1 MWIVQ
6 LALRRP
12 YTFIVL
18 AIFILIAGILS
29 ILKTP
34 KDIFPDINIPVCAAI
49 WNFTG
54 MPAQDF
60 ANRITSPFERILTTV
75 VNDIEHIES
84 TTYNGIGVVKIYL
97 QPNASV
103 PVAMAQLTAASQAV
117 LKQLPP
123 GETPPLILSFSA
135 SNVPVLRLGLSG
147 ANFSEQQLNDLSLN
161 FLRVQ
166 LVTVPG
172 AAVPYPYGGKQRVVS
187 IDIDNQ
193 QLQARGISPADVIN
207 AVNAQNVILPSGTAK
222 IGEQEFD
229 IGLNASPKTIKEI
242 ADIPIRT
249 VNGTTVYIRDV
260 ASVRD
265 GSIPQTNIVRFDG
278 RRATMVQVQKSG
290 KASTLDIVQGEKQL
304 VERLRPTLPE
314 GLNIQTL
321 ADQSIFVTAAI
332 EGVVKEAV
340 IAGCL
345 TALMILLFLGSW
357 RSTLIIAVSIPL
369 SILSSLAVLSAL
381 VETINIMTLGGLA
394 LAVGILVD
402 DATVTIENIDRHL
415 EAGKSLH
422 DGILDG
428 AAQIAVPAFVST
440 LCICIVF
447 VPIFFLGGTA
457 KFLFAPLGEAVIFA
471 MLASYILSRTLV
483 PTLSMYWLG
492 GDHAKHNQ
500 DGGKKGLPAKRAN
513 PVFAVF
519 GVFGAI
525 NRGFNRQFDLFREGY
540 RDLLA
545 MCLRNTRI
553 VVILFIGFAALSMLL
568 VPWLGQDFFP
578 AVDAGQF
585 TLHTRVKSGTR
596 IEEVARQIDK
606 IEVAIRQEIP
616 KEQLKGII
624 DNIGLPY
631 SGINLTYSN
640 SGVAS
645 AADADI
651 LVSLNEKHDPT
662 AQFVSKVR
670 KRIHRDF
677 PGVITSF
684 PPADIVAQILNFGLP
699 APIDVQV
706 IGANIAANAGVAY
719 KLVDQISRIPGAVDV
734 RVQQPQDSPRLNA
747 VVDRTLASQL
757 GITES
762 QVANSLLG
770 ALSGSV
776 QTNPNFWVDP
786 KNGVSYSLNTQS
798 PQYSIDSLDALQN
811 LPILGPAGTASTT
824 PASGISAT
832 GAPTQILGNLVQFN
846 RSTEAPIVTHYNI
859 QPVIDI
865 YGATE
870 GKDLG
875 YVASQIQKVMD
886 GAQKDLPR
894 GSRLVL
900 RGQVQTMRE
909 SFTGLIGGLVF
920 AMLLVYLLM
929 VVNFQSWTEP
939 LIIITA
945 LPLALAGIVWML
957 FVTGTTL
964 SVPALMGAIMCMGVG
979 TANSV
984 LVVTFANEVLEES
997 KDSYRAALQAGYV
1010 RLRPVLM
1017 TALAMIIG
1025 MVPMA
1030 LGLGE
1035 GGEQNAPLGR
1045 AVIGGLL
1052 FATIATLFFVP
1063 TVFAVI
1069 RRSKYDPRVPVT
1081 AHSAS

>member
-18 AIFILIAGILS
+18 AIFILIAGVLS
-29 ILKTP
+29 ILRTP

-54 MPAQDF
+54 MPAEEF
-60 ANRITSPFERILTTV
+60 SNRITSVYERILTTV

-84 TTYNGIGVVKIYL
+84 TSYNGIGVVKIYL

-187 IDIDNQ
+187 IDINSQ
-193 QLQARGISPADVIN
+193 ELQARGLAPTDVIN
-207 AVNAQNVILPSGTAK
+207 AVSAQNVILPSGTVK

-229 IGLNASPKTIKEI
+229 IGLNASPKTIKELG
-242 ADIPIRT
+242 DIPVRT
-249 VNGTTVYIRDV
+249 LNGTTTYIRDV

-265 GSIPQTNIVRFDG
+265 GFIPQTNIVRFDG
-278 RRATMVQVQKSG
+278 RRATMLQVQKNG

-304 VERLRPTLPE
+304 VQRLGPSLPE

-321 ADQSIFVTAAI
+321 SDQSVFVTAAI

-345 TALMILLFLGSW
+345 TAMMILLFLGSW

-369 SILSSLAVLSAL
+369 SILTSISVLAAL
-381 VETINIMTLGGLA
+381 GETINIMTLGGLA

-415 EAGKSLH
+415 EEGKSLH

-447 VPIFFLGGTA
+447 VPIFFLSGTA

-483 PTLSMYWLG
+483 PTLAMYWLG
-492 GDHAKHNQ
+492 GDHAKHNE
-500 DGGKKGLPAKRAN
+500 
-513 PVFAVF
+513 AVGHGAAPTRRKNWIF
-519 GVFGAI
+519 GIFGAI
-525 NRGFNRQFDLFREGY
+525 NRGFNARFESFREGY

-545 MCLRNTRI
+545 MCLRNTRT
-553 VVILFIGFAALSMLL
+553 VVILFSGFAVLSMFL

-585 TLHTRVKSGTR
+585 TLHIRAKSGTR
-596 IEEVARQIDK
+596 IEEVARQVDQ
-606 IEVAIRQEIP
+606 IEAAIRQEIP
-616 KEQLKGII
+616 KAQLKGII

-651 LVSLNEKHDPT
+651 LVSLGEKHDPT
-662 AQFVSKVR
+662 AQFVSKIR
-670 KRIHRDF
+670 RRMHRDF
-677 PGVITSF
+677 PGITSSF

-699 APIDVQV
+699 APFDLQIVGPNT
-706 IGANIAANAGVAY
+706 GANSQLANR
-719 KLVDQISRIPGAVDV
+719 LVDQISRIPGAVDI
-734 RVQQPQDSPRLNA
+734 RVQQPFDSPRLNL
-747 VVDRTLASQL
+747 VVDRTQASQL
-757 GITES
+757 GITEN
-762 QVANSLLG
+762 QVAGSLLG
-770 ALSGSV
+770 ALSGTS
-776 QTNPNFWVDP
+776 QTNPNFWLDP
-786 KNGVSYSLNTQS
+786 KNGVSYTVNTQS
-798 PQYSIDSLDALQN
+798 PQYSISSLDDLRS
-811 LPILGPAGTASTT
+811 LPILGPTGSASAT
-824 PASGISAT
+824 PTPST
-832 GAPTQILGNLVQFN
+832 GAPTQILGNLVQLT
-846 RSTEAPIVTHYNI
+846 RSSEPPIVTHYNI

-865 YGATE
+865 FGAAE

-875 YVASQIQKVMD
+875 YIAANVQKIMD
-886 GAQKDLPR
+886 GAQKDLPK
-894 GSRLVL
+894 GSRMVL
-900 RGQVQTMRE
+900 RGQVQTMKD
-909 SFTGLIGGLVF
+909 SFAGLIGGLVF
-920 AMLLVYLLM
+920 AMVLVYLLM
-929 VVNFQSWTEP
+929 VVNFQSWTDP

-984 LVVTFANEVLEES
+984 LIITFANEVLEEY

-1017 TALAMIIG
+1017 TAIAMIIG

-1052 FATIATLFFVP
+1052 FATVATLLFVP
-1063 TVFAVI
+1063 TVFAAM
-1069 RRSKYDPRVPVT
+1069 RKNKFNRPVPIAART
-1081 AHSAS
+1081 TN

>member
-18 AIFILIAGILS
+18 AIFILIAGVLS

-54 MPAQDF
+54 MPAEDF

-84 TTYNGIGVVKIYL
+84 TSYNGIGVVKIYL
-97 QPNASV
+97 QPNANV
-103 PVAMAQLTAASQAV
+103 PVAMAQLTAGAQAV

-147 ANFSEQQLNDLSLN
+147 SKFSEQQLNDLALN

-172 AAVPYPYGGKQRVVS
+172 AAVPYPYGGKTRVVS
-187 IDIDNQ
+187 IDLDSQ

-229 IGLNASPKTIKEI
+229 IGLNSSPKTIKELG
-242 ADIPIRT
+242 DIPIRT

-260 ASVRD
+260 ANVRD
-265 GSIPQTNIVRFDG
+265 GSLPQTNIVRFDG
-278 RRATMVQVQKSG
+278 QRATMVQVQKSG
-290 KASTLDIVQGEKQL
+290 KASTLDIVQGEKDL

-321 ADQSIFVTAAI
+321 ADQSIFVKAAI

-369 SILSSLAVLSAL
+369 SILSSIAVLSAL
-381 VETINIMTLGGLA
+381 GETINIMTLGGLA

-415 EAGKSLH
+415 EEGKSLH

-483 PTLSMYWLG
+483 PTLAMYWLG
-492 GDHAKHNQ
+492 SDHAKHNQ
-500 DGGKKGLPAKRAN
+500 EGGKTGIPAKRGN
-513 PVFAVF
+513 LIL

-525 NRGFNRQFDLFREGY
+525 NREFNRRFEVFREGY

-545 MCLRNTRI
+545 MCLRNTRT
-553 VVILFIGFAALSMLL
+553 VVILFIGFAAVSMIL

-585 TLHTRVKSGTR
+585 TMHVRVKSGTR
-596 IEEVARQIDK
+596 IEEVARQVDK
-606 IEVAIRQEIP
+606 IESAIRQEIP
-616 KEQLKGII
+616 KDQLKGII

-651 LVSLNEKHDPT
+651 LVSLDAKHDPT
-662 AQFVSKVR
+662 AQFVSAVR

-699 APIDVQV
+699 APFDLQV
-706 IGANIAANAGVAY
+706 IGANISANSKLAY
-719 KLVDQISRIPGAVDV
+719 KLADQISRIPGAVDV

-786 KNGVSYSLNTQS
+786 KNGVNYSLNTQA
-798 PQYSIDSLDALQN
+798 PQYSIDSLDSLQN
-811 LPILGPAGTASTT
+811 LPILGPTGATSAT
-824 PASGISAT
+824 PTSGISAT

-846 RSTEAPIVTHYNI
+846 RSNEAPIVTHYNI

-865 YGATE
+865 YGANE

-875 YVASQIQKVMD
+875 YVASQVQKVID

-894 GSRLVL
+894 GSRLAL

-909 SFTGLIGGLVF
+909 SFVGLIGGLVF

-945 LPLALAGIVWML
+945 LPLALAGIVWIL
-957 FVTGTTL
+957 FVTRTTL

-984 LVVTFANEVLEES
+984 LVVTFANEVLEEYQ
-997 KDSYRAALQAGYV
+997 DSYRAALQAGYV

-1052 FATIATLFFVP
+1052 FATVATLFFVP
-1063 TVFAVI
+1063 TVFAIV
-1069 RRSKYDPRVPVT
+1069 RKNKYNRQVSIAART
-1081 AHSAS
+1081 AS

>member
-18 AIFILIAGILS
+18 AIFIVIAGVLS
-29 ILKTP
+29 ILRTP

-54 MPAQDF
+54 MPAQEF
-60 ANRITSPFERILTTV
+60 ANRITSVYERILTTV

-84 TTYNGIGVVKIYL
+84 TSYNGIGVVKIYL

-147 ANFSEQQLNDLSLN
+147 ANFSEQQLNDLALN

-187 IDIDNQ
+187 IDINGQ
-193 QLQARGISPADVIN
+193 ELQARGLSATDVIN

-222 IGEQEFD
+222 IGTQEFD
-229 IGLNASPKTIKEI
+229 IGLNSSPKTIKELG
-242 ADIPIRT
+242 DIPIRT
-249 VNGTTVYIRDV
+249 LNGTTTYIRDI

-265 GSIPQTNIVRFDG
+265 GFIPQTNIVRFDG
-278 RRATMVQVQKSG
+278 RRATMLQIQKNG

-304 VERLRPTLPE
+304 VQRLQPTLPA

-321 ADQSIFVTAAI
+321 SDQSIFVTAAI
-332 EGVVKEAV
+332 EGVVKEAI

-369 SILSSLAVLSAL
+369 SILSSLAVLAAL
-381 VETINIMTLGGLA
+381 GETINIMTLGGLA

-415 EAGKSLH
+415 EEGKSLH

-447 VPIFFLGGTA
+447 VPIFFLSGTA

-471 MLASYILSRTLV
+471 MIASYILSRTLV
-483 PTLSMYWLG
+483 PTLAMYWLG
-492 GDHAKHNQ
+492 GDHAKHAQ
-500 DGGKKGLPAKRAN
+500 AGGKGAVKSKHQN
-513 PVFAVF
+513 PIL
-519 GVFGAI
+519 GIFGAL
-525 NRGFNRQFDLFREGY
+525 NREFNARFESFREGY
-540 RDLLA
+540 RDILA
-545 MCLRNTRI
+545 MCLRNTRT
-553 VVILFIGFAALSMLL
+553 VVILFLGFAAASMFL

-585 TLHTRVKSGTR
+585 TLHVRTKSGTR
-596 IEEVARQIDK
+596 IEEVARQVDQ
-606 IEVAIRQEIP
+606 IESAIRQEIP
-616 KEQLKGII
+616 KEQLKTII

-651 LVSLNEKHDPT
+651 LVSLDPKHDPT
-662 AQFVSKVR
+662 AQFVTKIR
-670 KRIHRDF
+670 QRIHRDF
-677 PGVITSF
+677 PGITSSF
-684 PPADIVAQILNFGLP
+684 PPADIVAQILNFGMP
-699 APIDVQV
+699 APFDVQI
-706 IGANIAANAGVAY
+706 IGADVSANAQLANRLVA
-719 KLVDQISRIPGAVDV
+719 QMSHIPGAVDV
-734 RVQQPQDSPRLNA
+734 RVQQPFDSPKMNL
-747 VVDRTLASQL
+747 VVDRTQASQL
-757 GITES
+757 GITEN
-762 QVANSLLG
+762 QVAGALLG
-770 ALSGSV
+770 ALSGSTQV
-776 QTNPNFWVDP
+776 SPNFWLDP
-786 KNGVSYSLNTQS
+786 KNGVSYSLNTQA
-798 PQYSIDSLDALQN
+798 PQYSIDSLDTLRD
-811 LPILGPAGTASTT
+811 LPILGPTGTPAAGTSTT
-824 PASGISAT
+824 GM
-832 GAPTQILGNLVQFN
+832 PTQILGNLVQIT
-846 RSTEAPIVTHYNI
+846 RSTEPPIVTHYNI
-859 QPVIDI
+859 QPVVDI
-865 YGATE
+865 YGAAE

-875 YVASQIQKVMD
+875 YVASEVQKVID
-886 GAQKDLPR
+886 GAQKDLPK
-894 GSRLVL
+894 GSRIVL
-900 RGQVQTMRE
+900 RGQVQTMKD
-909 SFTGLIGGLVF
+909 SFAGLIGGLIF
-920 AMLLVYLLM
+920 AMVLVYLLM
-929 VVNFQSWTEP
+929 VVNFQSWIDP
-939 LIIITA
+939 LIIISA

-957 FVTGTTL
+957 FVTRTTL

-984 LVVTFANEVLEES
+984 LVITFANGVLEEYR
-997 KDSYRAALQAGYV
+997 DSFRAALQAGYV

-1017 TALAMIIG
+1017 TAIAMIIG

-1052 FATIATLFFVP
+1052 FATVATLLFVP
-1063 TVFAVI
+1063 TVFAAV
-1069 RRSKYDPRVPVT
+1069 RRNKFGRQAKVT
-1081 AHSAS
+1081 ARAAN

>member
-18 AIFILIAGILS
+18 AIFILIAGVLS
-29 ILKTP
+29 ILRTP

-54 MPAQDF
+54 MPAEDF

-147 ANFSEQQLNDLSLN
+147 ANFSEQQLNDLALN

-172 AAVPYPYGGKQRVVS
+172 AAVPYPYGGKQRVIS

-193 QLQARGISPADVIN
+193 QLQARGLSPADIIN

-229 IGLNASPKTIKEI
+229 IGLNASPKTIKELG
-242 ADIPIRT
+242 DIPVRT
-249 VNGTTVYIRDV
+249 LNGTTTYVRDV
-260 ASVRD
+260 ANVRD
-265 GSIPQTNIVRFDG
+265 GFIPQTNIVRFDG

-369 SILSSLAVLSAL
+369 SILSSLAILSAL
-381 VETINIMTLGGLA
+381 GETINIMTLGGLA

-415 EAGKSLH
+415 EEGKSLH

-483 PTLSMYWLG
+483 PTLAMYWLG
-492 GDHAKHNQ
+492 TDHANHNQ
-500 DGGKKGLPAKRAN
+500 PGGKQGQARRLGN
-513 PVFAVF
+513 PVF

-525 NRGFNRQFDLFREGY
+525 NREFNRKFEIFREGY

-545 MCLRNTRI
+545 MCLRNTRT
-553 VVILFIGFAALSMLL
+553 VVILFVGFAAASMFL

-585 TLHTRVKSGTR
+585 TLHVRVKSGTR
-596 IEEVARQIDK
+596 IEEVARQVDK
-606 IEVAIRQEIP
+606 IETAIRQVIP

-640 SGVAS
+640 TGVAS

-651 LVSLNEKHDPT
+651 LVSLTPEHDPT
-662 AQFVSKVR
+662 AKFVREVR
-670 KRIHRDF
+670 QRIHRDF
-677 PGVITSF
+677 PGVIASF

-706 IGANIAANAGVAY
+706 VGANLAANSRVAY
-719 KLVDQISRIPGAVDV
+719 KLLDQISRIPGAVDV
-734 RVQQPQDSPRLNA
+734 RVQQPLDSPRLNA

-762 QVANSLLG
+762 QVANSLIA
-770 ALSGSV
+770 ALSGSQ

-786 KNGVSYSLNTQS
+786 KNGVSYTVNTQA
-798 PQYSIDSLDALQN
+798 PQYSIDSLDALRN
-811 LPILGPAGTASTT
+811 MPILGPANGSTT
-824 PASGISAT
+824 SPPSGISAT

-846 RSTEAPIVTHYNI
+846 RSNEPPIVTHYNI
-859 QPVIDI
+859 QPVIDV

-875 YVASQIQKVMD
+875 YVASRVQKIMD
-886 GAQKDLPR
+886 SAQKDLPR
-894 GSRLVL
+894 GTRLVL
-900 RGQVQTMRE
+900 RGQVQTMKQ
-909 SFTGLIGGLVF
+909 SFEGLLGGLVF

-939 LIIITA
+939 LIIVTA
-945 LPLALAGIVWML
+945 LPLALAGIVWIL

-984 LVVTFANEVLEES
+984 LVVTFANEVLEEY

-1025 MVPMA
+1025 MIPMS

-1052 FATIATLFFVP
+1052 FATVATLFFVP
-1063 TVFAVI
+1063 TVFAAI
-1069 RRSKYDPRVPVT
+1069 RKNKFSRPIQVAT
-1081 AHSAS
+1081 HSAN

>member
-18 AIFILIAGILS
+18 AIFIVIAGVLS
-29 ILKTP
+29 ILRTP

-54 MPAQDF
+54 MPAEEF
-60 ANRITSPFERILTTV
+60 SNRITSVYERILTTV

-84 TTYNGIGVVKIYL
+84 TSYNGIGVVKIYL

-147 ANFSEQQLNDLSLN
+147 KAFSEQQLNDLALN
-161 FLRVQ
+161 FLRIQ

-172 AAVPYPYGGKQRVVS
+172 AAVPYPYGGKSRVVS
-187 IDIDNQ
+187 IDLNTQ
-193 QLQARGISPADVIN
+193 ELQARGLSPTDVIS
-207 AVNAQNVILPSGTAK
+207 AVNAQNIILPSGTAK
-222 IGEQEFD
+222 IGMEEFD
-229 IGLNASPKTIKEI
+229 IGLNSSPKTIKELG
-242 ADIPIRT
+242 DIPIRT
-249 VNGTTVYIRDV
+249 VNGTTTYVRDV
-260 ASVRD
+260 ANVRD
-265 GSIPQTNIVRFDG
+265 GFTPQTNVVRFDG
-278 RRATMVQVQKSG
+278 LRATMLQIQKNG
-290 KASTLDIVQGEKQL
+290 KASTLDIVKGEKLL
-304 VERLRPTLPE
+304 VQRLKPTLPD

-321 ADQSIFVTAAI
+321 SDQSIFVTAAI
-332 EGVVKEAV
+332 EGVIKEAV

-345 TALMILLFLGSW
+345 TALMILVFLGSW

-381 VETINIMTLGGLA
+381 GETINIMTLGGLA

-415 EAGKSLH
+415 EEGKSLH
-422 DGILDG
+422 DGIMDG

-447 VPIFFLGGTA
+447 VPVFFLSGTA
-457 KFLFAPLGEAVIFA
+457 KFLFAPLAEAVIFA

-483 PTLSMYWLG
+483 PTLAMYWLG
-492 GDHAKHNQ
+492 GDHAEHSENRNSEFSER
-500 DGGKKGLPAKRAN
+500 KRKIW
-513 PVFAVF
+513 VLDI
-519 GVFGAI
+519 FGA
-525 NRGFNRQFDLFREGY
+525 FNREFNRRFELFRQAY
-540 RDLLA
+540 RDVLA
-545 MCLRNTRI
+545 MCLRNTLLI
-553 VVILFIGFAALSMLL
+553 VVLFFGLAGATAFL

-585 TLHTRVKSGTR
+585 TLHVRLKSGTR
-596 IEEVARQIDK
+596 IEEVARRADQI
-606 IEVAIRQEIP
+606 ETAIRQEIP

-645 AADADI
+645 AADTDI
-651 LVSLNEKHDPT
+651 LVSLAERHDPT
-662 AQFVSKVR
+662 ITFVDKVR
-670 KRIHRDF
+670 KRVHDDF
-677 PGVITSF
+677 PGVIASF

-699 APIDVQV
+699 APFDLQIV
-706 IGANIAANAGVAY
+706 GANTAANAQFANRLLD
-719 KLVDQISRIPGAVDV
+719 KIARIPGAVDV
-734 RVQQPQDSPRLNA
+734 RVQQPFDAPRINLT
-747 VVDRTLASQL
+747 VDRTQASQL

-762 QVANSLLG
+762 QIANSLLG
-770 ALSGSV
+770 ALSGSS
-776 QTNPNFWVDP
+776 QTNPNFWLDP
-786 KNGVSYSLNTQS
+786 KNGVSYTINNQS
-798 PQYSIDSLDALQN
+798 PQYTIDSLDALRAV
-811 LPILGPAGTASTT
+811 PILGPTGTAS
-824 PASGISAT
+824 ASGA
-832 GAPTQILGNLVQFN
+832 QILGNVVQLT
-846 RSTEAPIVTHYNI
+846 RSSEAPIVTHYNI

-865 YGATE
+865 YGAAE

-875 YVASQIQKVMD
+875 YVAKEVQKVMD
-886 GAQKDLPR
+886 AAQKDLPK
-894 GSRLVL
+894 GSRMVL
-900 RGQVQTMRE
+900 RGQVQTMQD
-909 SFTGLIGGLVF
+909 SFVGLIGGLIF
-920 AMLLVYLLM
+920 AMVLVYLLM
-929 VVNFQSWTEP
+929 VVNFQSWTDP
-939 LIIITA
+939 FIIISA
-945 LPLALAGIVWML
+945 LPFALAGIVWML
-957 FVTGTTL
+957 FVSRTTL

-984 LVVTFANEVLEES
+984 LVVTFAREQLQEHG
-997 KDSYRAALQAGYV
+997 DSFRSALQSGYV

-1017 TALAMIIG
+1017 TAIAMIIG

-1052 FATIATLFFVP
+1052 LATVATLFFVP
-1063 TVFAVI
+1063 TVFSAI
-1069 RRSKYDPRVPVT
+1069 HRKR
-1081 AHSAS
+1081 AHREAPATEHQVNS

>member
-18 AIFILIAGILS
+18 AIFIVIAGALS
-29 ILKTP
+29 ILRTP

-54 MPAQDF
+54 MPAQEF
-60 ANRITSPFERILTTV
+60 SNRITSVYERILTTV

-84 TTYNGIGVVKIYL
+84 TSYNGIGVVKIYL

-123 GETPPLILSFSA
+123 GETPPLILSYSA

-147 ANFSEQQLNDLSLN
+147 ANFSEQQLNDLALN

-187 IDIDNQ
+187 IDINSQ
-193 QLQARGISPADVIN
+193 ELQARGLSPTDVVN
-207 AVNAQNVILPSGTAK
+207 AINAQNVILPSGTAK
-222 IGEQEFD
+222 IGTQEFD
-229 IGLNASPKTIKEI
+229 IGLNASPKTIKELG
-242 ADIPIRT
+242 DIPVRT
-249 VNGTTVYIRDV
+249 LNGTTTYVRDI

-265 GSIPQTNIVRFDG
+265 GFIPQTNIVRFDG
-278 RRATMVQVQKSG
+278 RRATMVQVQKNG

-304 VERLRPTLPE
+304 VQRLQPTLPA

-369 SILSSLAVLSAL
+369 SILTSLAVLAAL
-381 VETINIMTLGGLA
+381 GETINIMTLGGLA

-415 EAGKSLH
+415 EEGKSLH
-422 DGILDG
+422 DGILEG

-447 VPIFFLGGTA
+447 VPIFFLSGTA

-471 MLASYILSRTLV
+471 MIASYILSRTLV
-483 PTLSMYWLG
+483 PTLAMYWLG

-500 DGGKKGLPAKRAN
+500 QVGKEAAGSKRGN
-513 PVFAVF
+513 PIL
-519 GVFGAI
+519 GIFGAI
-525 NRGFNRQFDLFREGY
+525 NREFNLRFESLREGY
-540 RDLLA
+540 RDILA
-545 MCLRNTRI
+545 MCLRNTRA
-553 VVILFIGFAALSMLL
+553 VVILFIGFAAASMLL

-585 TLHTRVKSGTR
+585 TLHVRAKSGTR
-596 IEEVARQIDK
+596 IEEVARQVDQ
-606 IEVAIRQEIP
+606 IESAIREEIP
-616 KEQLKGII
+616 KQQLKTII

-651 LVSLNEKHDPT
+651 LVSLDPKHDPT
-662 AQFVSKVR
+662 AQFVTKIR
-670 KRIHRDF
+670 QRIHRDF
-677 PGVITSF
+677 PGITTSF
-684 PPADIVAQILNFGLP
+684 PPADIVAQILNFGMP
-699 APIDVQV
+699 APFDVQ
-706 IGANIAANAGVAY
+706 ITGANLTANAQLANR
-719 KLVDQISRIPGAVDV
+719 LVSQMNHIKGAVDV
-734 RVQQPQDSPRLNA
+734 RVQQPFDSPRMNL
-747 VVDRTLASQL
+747 VVDRTQASQL
-757 GITES
+757 GITEN
-762 QVANSLLG
+762 QIAGALLG
-770 ALSGSV
+770 ALSGSTQV
-776 QTNPNFWVDP
+776 SPNFWLDP
-786 KNGVSYSLNTQS
+786 KNGVSYQLNTQA
-798 PQYSIDSLDALQN
+798 PQYSIDSLDSLRD
-811 LPILGPAGTASTT
+811 LPILGPSGASATTTSTT
-824 PASGISAT
+824 
-832 GAPTQILGNLVQFN
+832 GAQTQILGNLVQIN
-846 RSTEAPIVTHYNI
+846 RSSEPPIVTHYNI
-859 QPVIDI
+859 QPVVDI
-865 YGATE
+865 YGAAE

-875 YVASQIQKVMD
+875 YVAAEVQKVID
-886 GAQKDLPR
+886 GAQKDLPKGTR
-894 GSRLVL
+894 IVL
-900 RGQVQTMRE
+900 RGQVQTMKE
-909 SFTGLIGGLVF
+909 SFAGLFSGLIF
-920 AMLLVYLLM
+920 AMVLVYLLM
-929 VVNFQSWTEP
+929 VVNFQSWIDP
-939 LIIITA
+939 LIIISA

-957 FVTGTTL
+957 FVTRTTL

-984 LVVTFANEVLEES
+984 LVITFANGVLEEYR
-997 KDSYRAALQAGYV
+997 DSFRAALQAGYV

-1017 TALAMIIG
+1017 TAIAMIIG

-1052 FATIATLFFVP
+1052 FATVATLFFVP
-1063 TVFAVI
+1063 TLFAAI
-1069 RRSKYDPRVPVT
+1069 RRNKFDRQPKVT
-1081 AHSAS
+1081 ARAVN

>member
-18 AIFILIAGILS
+18 AIFILIGGVLS
-29 ILKTP
+29 VLRTP

-54 MPAQDF
+54 MPAEDF

-147 ANFSEQQLNDLSLN
+147 ANFSEQQLNDLALN

-172 AAVPYPYGGKQRVVS
+172 AAVPYPYGGKQRVIS

-193 QLQARGISPADVIN
+193 QLQARGLSPADIIN

-229 IGLNASPKTIKEI
+229 IGLNASPKTIKELG
-242 ADIPIRT
+242 DIPVRT
-249 VNGTTVYIRDV
+249 LNGTTTYVRDV
-260 ASVRD
+260 ANVRD
-265 GSIPQTNIVRFDG
+265 GFIPQTNIVRFDG

-321 ADQSIFVTAAI
+321 TDQSIFVTAAI

-369 SILSSLAVLSAL
+369 SILSSLAILSAL
-381 VETINIMTLGGLA
+381 GETINIMTLGGLA

-415 EAGKSLH
+415 EEGKSLH

-428 AAQIAVPAFVST
+428 AAQISVPAFVST

-483 PTLSMYWLG
+483 PTLAMYWLG
-492 GDHAKHNQ
+492 TDHAKHHKS
-500 DGGKKGLPAKRAN
+500 GGKEGETRRRGN
-513 PVFAVF
+513 PVF

-525 NRGFNRQFDLFREGY
+525 NREFNRRFETFREGY

-545 MCLRNTRI
+545 MCLRNTRT
-553 VVILFIGFAALSMLL
+553 VVVLFVGFAAASMFL

-578 AVDAGQF
+578 AVDAGRF
-585 TLHTRVKSGTR
+585 TLHVRVKSGTR
-596 IEEVARQIDK
+596 IEEVARQVDK
-606 IEVAIRQEIP
+606 IETAIRQVIP
-616 KEQLKGII
+616 KEQLTGII

-640 SGVAS
+640 TGVAS

-651 LVSLNEKHDPT
+651 LVSLTPEHDPT
-662 AQFVSKVR
+662 AKFVREVR
-670 KRIHRDF
+670 QRVHRDF
-677 PGVITSF
+677 PGVIASF

-699 APIDVQV
+699 APFDVQIV
-706 IGANIAANAGVAY
+706 GANLAANSRVAY
-719 KLVDQISRIPGAVDV
+719 KLLDQISRIPGAVDV
-734 RVQQPQDSPRLNA
+734 RVQQPLDSPRLNA

-762 QVANSLLG
+762 QVANSLIA
-770 ALSGSV
+770 ALSGSQ

-786 KNGVSYSLNTQS
+786 KNGVSYTVNTQA
-798 PQYSIDSLDALQN
+798 PQYSIDSLDALRN
-811 LPILGPAGTASTT
+811 MPILGPTNGSPTSTG
-824 PASGISAT
+824 SGISAT
-832 GAPTQILGNLVQFN
+832 GTPTQILGNLVQFN
-846 RSTEAPIVTHYNI
+846 RSNEPPIVTHYNI

-875 YVASQIQKVMD
+875 YVTSRVQTIMD
-886 GAQKDLPR
+886 SAQKDLPR
-894 GSRLVL
+894 GTRLVL
-900 RGQVQTMRE
+900 RGQVQTMKQ
-909 SFTGLIGGLVF
+909 SFEGLLGGLVF

-945 LPLALAGIVWML
+945 LPLALAGIVWIL

-984 LVVTFANEVLEES
+984 LVVTFANEVLEEY

-1052 FATIATLFFVP
+1052 FATVATLFFVP
-1063 TVFAVI
+1063 TVFAAI
-1069 RRSKYDPRVPVT
+1069 RKNKFSRPIPIAT
-1081 AHSAS
+1081 QSAT

>member
-18 AIFILIAGILS
+18 AIFILIGGVLS
-29 ILKTP
+29 ILRTP

-54 MPAQDF
+54 MPAEEF
-60 ANRITSPFERILTTV
+60 SNRITSVYERILTTV

-84 TTYNGIGVVKIYL
+84 TSYNGVGVVKIYL

-147 ANFSEQQLNDLSLN
+147 KSFSEQQLNDLALN

-172 AAVPYPYGGKQRVVS
+172 AAVPYPYGGKQRVAS
-187 IDIDNQ
+187 IDLNAQ
-193 QLQARGISPADVIN
+193 ALQARGLSPADVIA

-222 IGEQEFD
+222 IGMEEFD
-229 IGLNASPKTIKEI
+229 IGLNSSPKALKELG
-242 ADIPIRT
+242 DIPVRT
-249 VNGTTVYIRDV
+249 MNGTTTYIRDV
-260 ASVRD
+260 ANVRD
-265 GSIPQTNIVRFDG
+265 GFTPQTNIVRFDG
-278 RRATMVQVQKSG
+278 LRATMLQIQKSG
-290 KASTLDIVQGEKQL
+290 KASTLDIVQGEKAL
-304 VERLRPTLPE
+304 VQRLKPTLPD

-321 ADQSIFVTAAI
+321 SDQSIFVTAAI
-332 EGVVKEAV
+332 EGVIKEAV

-345 TALMILLFLGSW
+345 TALMILIFLGSW

-369 SILSSLAVLSAL
+369 SILTSLAALSAL
-381 VETINIMTLGGLA
+381 GETINIMTLGGLA

-415 EAGKSLH
+415 EQGKSLH
-422 DGILDG
+422 DGILEG

-447 VPIFFLGGTA
+447 VPIFFLSGTA
-457 KFLFAPLGEAVIFA
+457 KFLFAPLAEAVIFA

-483 PTLSMYWLG
+483 PTLAMYWLG
-492 GDHAKHNQ
+492 GDHAKHNENRNSELTR
-500 DGGKKGLPAKRAN
+500 KRRGLLG
-513 PVFAVF
+513 VF
-519 GVFGAI
+519 GVF
-525 NRGFNRQFDLFREGY
+525 NREFNRRFEQFRQAY

-545 MCLRNTRI
+545 MCLSNTRVT
-553 VVILFIGFAALSMLL
+553 VVLFLGLAGATTLL
-568 VPWLGQDFFP
+568 IPWLGQDFFP
-578 AVDAGQF
+578 LVDSGQF
-585 TLHTRVKSGTR
+585 TLHVRLKSGTR
-596 IEEVARQIDK
+596 IEEVARRVDQI
-606 IEVAIRQEIP
+606 EAALRREIP

-651 LVSLNEKHDPT
+651 LVSLAEKHDPT
-662 AQFVSKVR
+662 ITFVDKVR
-670 KRIHRDF
+670 RCIHSNF
-677 PGVITSF
+677 PGVTASF
-684 PPADIVAQILNFGLP
+684 PPAGIVAQILNFGLP
-699 APIDVQV
+699 APFDLQI
-706 IGANIAANAGVAY
+706 IGANTAANARFANS
-719 KLVDQISRIPGAVDV
+719 LVGRIARIPGAVDV
-734 RVQQPQDSPRLNA
+734 RVQQPFDSPRINLA
-747 VVDRTLASQL
+747 VDRTEASQL

-762 QVANSLLG
+762 QIANSLLG
-770 ALSGSV
+770 ALSGSSQV
-776 QTNPNFWVDP
+776 NPNFWLDP
-786 KNGVSYSLNTQS
+786 KNGVSYTVNSQS
-798 PQYSIDSLDALQN
+798 PQYLIDSLDALRAV
-811 LPILGPAGTASTT
+811 PILGPTGTPNSL
-824 PASGISAT
+824 
-832 GAPTQILGNLVQFN
+832 GAPTQILGNVVELT
-846 RSTEAPIVTHYNI
+846 RSSEPPIVTHYNI

-865 YGATE
+865 FGAAE

-875 YVASQIQKVMD
+875 YLAKEVHKVID
-886 GAQKDLPR
+886 AAQKDLPK
-894 GSRLVL
+894 GSRMVL
-900 RGQVQTMRE
+900 RGQVQTMQD
-909 SFTGLIGGLVF
+909 SFVGLIGGLIF
-920 AMLLVYLLM
+920 AMVLVYLLM
-929 VVNFQSWTEP
+929 VVNFQSWTDP
-939 LIIITA
+939 LIIISA
-945 LPLALAGIVWML
+945 LPFALAGIVWML
-957 FVTGTTL
+957 FITGTTL

-984 LVVTFANEVLEES
+984 LIITFAREQLEEHS
-997 KDSYRAALQAGYV
+997 DSFRSALQAGYV

-1017 TALAMIIG
+1017 TAIAMIIG
-1025 MVPMA
+1025 MIPMA

-1052 FATIATLFFVP
+1052 FATLATLFFVP
-1063 TVFAVI
+1063 AVFSAVH
-1069 RRSKYDPRVPVT
+1069 RKKRAPSQAVAVGT
-1081 AHSAS
+1081 SS

>member
-18 AIFILIAGILS
+18 AIFILIAGVLS
-29 ILKTP
+29 ILRTP

-54 MPAQDF
+54 MPAEEF
-60 ANRITSPFERILTTV
+60 SNRITSVYERILTTV

-84 TTYNGIGVVKIYL
+84 TSYNGIGVVKIYL

-187 IDIDNQ
+187 IDINSQ
-193 QLQARGISPADVIN
+193 ELQARGLAPTDVIN
-207 AVNAQNVILPSGTAK
+207 AVSAQNVILPSGTVK

-229 IGLNASPKTIKEI
+229 IGLNASPKTIKELG
-242 ADIPIRT
+242 DIPVRT
-249 VNGTTVYIRDV
+249 LNGTTTYIRDV

-265 GSIPQTNIVRFDG
+265 GFIPQTNIVRFDG
-278 RRATMVQVQKSG
+278 RRATMLQVQKNG

-304 VERLRPTLPE
+304 VQRLGPSLPE

-321 ADQSIFVTAAI
+321 SDQSVFVTAAI

-345 TALMILLFLGSW
+345 TAMMILLFLGSW

-369 SILSSLAVLSAL
+369 SILTSISVLAAL
-381 VETINIMTLGGLA
+381 GETINIMTLGGLA

-415 EAGKSLH
+415 EEGKSLH

-447 VPIFFLGGTA
+447 VPIFFLSGTA

-483 PTLSMYWLG
+483 PTLAMYWLG
-492 GDHAKHNQ
+492 GDHAKHTE
-500 DGGKKGLPAKRAN
+500 
-513 PVFAVF
+513 AVGHGAAPTRRKNWIF
-519 GVFGAI
+519 GIFGAI
-525 NRGFNRQFDLFREGY
+525 NRGFNARFESFREGY

-545 MCLRNTRI
+545 MCLRNTRT
-553 VVILFIGFAALSMLL
+553 VVILFSGFAVLSMFL

-585 TLHTRVKSGTR
+585 TLHIRAKSGTR
-596 IEEVARQIDK
+596 IEEVARQVDQ
-606 IEVAIRQEIP
+606 IEAAIRQEIP
-616 KEQLKGII
+616 KAQLKGII

-651 LVSLNEKHDPT
+651 LVSLGEKHDPT
-662 AQFVSKVR
+662 AQFVSKIR
-670 KRIHRDF
+670 KRMHRDF
-677 PGVITSF
+677 PGITSSF

-699 APIDVQV
+699 APFDLQIVGPNT
-706 IGANIAANAGVAY
+706 GANSQLANR
-719 KLVDQISRIPGAVDV
+719 LVDQISRIPGAVDI
-734 RVQQPQDSPRLNA
+734 RVQQPFDSPRLNL
-747 VVDRTLASQL
+747 VVDRTQASQL
-757 GITES
+757 GITEN
-762 QVANSLLG
+762 QVAGSLLG
-770 ALSGSV
+770 ALSGTS
-776 QTNPNFWVDP
+776 QTNPNFWLDP
-786 KNGVSYSLNTQS
+786 KNGVSYTVNTQS
-798 PQYSIDSLDALQN
+798 PQYSISSLDDLRS
-811 LPILGPAGTASTT
+811 LPILGPTGTASAT
-824 PASGISAT
+824 PTPST
-832 GAPTQILGNLVQFN
+832 GAPTQILGNLVQLT
-846 RSTEAPIVTHYNI
+846 RSSEPPIVTHYNI

-865 YGATE
+865 FGAAE

-875 YVASQIQKVMD
+875 YIAANVQKIMD
-886 GAQKDLPR
+886 GAQKDLPK
-894 GSRLVL
+894 GSRMVL
-900 RGQVQTMRE
+900 RGQVQTMKD
-909 SFTGLIGGLVF
+909 SFAGLIGGLVF
-920 AMLLVYLLM
+920 AMVLVYLLM
-929 VVNFQSWTEP
+929 VVNFQSWTDP

-984 LVVTFANEVLEES
+984 LIITFANEVLEEY

-1017 TALAMIIG
+1017 TAIAMIIG

-1052 FATIATLFFVP
+1052 FATVATLLFVP
-1063 TVFAVI
+1063 TVFAAM
-1069 RRSKYDPRVPVT
+1069 RKNKFNRPVPIAART
-1081 AHSAS
+1081 TN

>member
-18 AIFILIAGILS
+18 AIFIMIAGVLS
-29 ILKTP
+29 ILRTP

-54 MPAQDF
+54 MPAEEF
-60 ANRITSPFERILTTV
+60 SNRITSVYERILTTV

-84 TTYNGIGVVKIYL
+84 TSYNGIGVVKIYL

-147 ANFSEQQLNDLSLN
+147 ANFSEQQLNDLALN

-172 AAVPYPYGGKQRVVS
+172 AAVPYPYGGKQRVISV
-187 IDIDNQ
+187 DINSQ
-193 QLQARGISPADVIN
+193 ELQARGLSPTDVIN
-207 AVNAQNVILPSGTAK
+207 AINAQNVILPSGTVK

-229 IGLNASPKTIKEI
+229 IGLNASPKAIKELG
-242 ADIPIRT
+242 DIPIRT
-249 VNGTTVYIRDV
+249 LNGTTTYVRDV
-260 ASVRD
+260 SNVRD
-265 GSIPQTNIVRFDG
+265 GFIPQTNIVRFDG
-278 RRATMVQVQKSG
+278 RRATMVQVQKNG

-304 VERLRPTLPE
+304 VERLRPTLPA
-314 GLNIQTL
+314 GLNVQTL
-321 ADQSIFVTAAI
+321 SDQSIFVTAAI
-332 EGVVKEAV
+332 EGVVKEAA

-345 TALMILLFLGSW
+345 TAMMILLFLGSW

-369 SILSSLAVLSAL
+369 SILTSIAVLSAL
-381 VETINIMTLGGLA
+381 GETMNIMTLGGLA

-415 EAGKSLH
+415 EEGKSLH
-422 DGILDG
+422 DGILEG

-447 VPIFFLGGTA
+447 VPVFFLGGTA

-471 MLASYILSRTLV
+471 MLASYLLSRTLV
-483 PTLSMYWLG
+483 PTLAMYWLG
-492 GDHAKHNQ
+492 GDHAKHNTE
-500 DGGKKGLPAKRAN
+500 GGKNASSRKRGN
-513 PVFAVF
+513 PIL

-525 NRGFNRQFDLFREGY
+525 NRQFNRSFESFREAY

-545 MCLRNTRI
+545 MCLRNTRT
-553 VVILFIGFAALSMLL
+553 VAILFIGFAAASMFL

-585 TLHTRVKSGTR
+585 TLHVRAKSGTR
-596 IEEVARQIDK
+596 IEEVARQVDK
-606 IEVAIRQEIP
+606 IEDAIRQEIP
-616 KEQLKGII
+616 KDQLKGII

-651 LVSLNEKHDPT
+651 LVSLDPKHDPT
-662 AQFVSKVR
+662 GQYVSKIR
-670 KRIHRDF
+670 KRMHQDF
-677 PGVITSF
+677 PGITASF

-699 APIDVQV
+699 APIDLQI
-706 IGANIAANAGVAY
+706 IGANTSANARLANQ
-719 KLVDQISRIPGAVDV
+719 LVEQISRIPGAVDV
-734 RVQQPQDSPRLNA
+734 RVQQPFDAPRMNL
-747 VVDRTLASQL
+747 VVDRTQASQL
-757 GITES
+757 GITEN
-762 QVANSLLG
+762 QVAGSLIG
-770 ALSGSV
+770 ALSGSTQV
-776 QTNPNFWVDP
+776 SPNFWLDP
-786 KNGVSYSLNTQS
+786 KNGVSYSLNTQA
-798 PQYSIDSLDALQN
+798 PQYSIDSLDTLRA
-811 LPILGPAGTASTT
+811 LPILGPTGTT
-824 PASGISAT
+824 PTTAASAASAG
-832 GAPTQILGNLVQFN
+832 GAPTQILGNLVQIA
-846 RSTEAPIVTHYNI
+846 RSSEPPIVTHYNI
-859 QPVIDI
+859 QPVVDV
-865 YGATE
+865 YGAAE

-875 YVASQIQKVMD
+875 YVAAQVQKVMD
-886 GAQKDLPR
+886 GAQKDLPK
-894 GSRLVL
+894 GSRMVL
-900 RGQVQTMRE
+900 RGQVLTMRE

-929 VVNFQSWTEP
+929 VVNFQSWVDP
-939 LIIITA
+939 LIIICA

-984 LVVTFANEVLEES
+984 LVITFANEVLEEYR
-997 KDSYRAALQAGYV
+997 DSYRAALQAGYV

-1017 TALAMIIG
+1017 TAIAMIIG

-1052 FATIATLFFVP
+1052 FATVATLFFVP
-1063 TVFAVI
+1063 TIFAAVRKNKFI
-1069 RRSKYDPRVPVT
+1069 RQTTTPAQT
-1081 AHSAS
+1081 AS

>member
-18 AIFILIAGILS
+18 AIFILIAGVLS
-29 ILKTP
+29 ILRTP
-34 KDIFPDINIPVCAAI
+34 KDIFPEINIPVCAAI
-49 WNFTG
+49 WSFTG
-54 MPAQDF
+54 MPAEEF
-60 ANRITSPFERILTTV
+60 SNRITSVYERILTTV

-84 TTYNGIGVVKIYL
+84 TSYNGIGVVKIYL

-147 ANFSEQQLNDLSLN
+147 ANFSEQQLNDLALN

-187 IDIDNQ
+187 VDINSQ
-193 QLQARGISPADVIN
+193 ELQARGLAPTDVIN
-207 AVNAQNVILPSGTAK
+207 AISAQNVILPSGTVK

-229 IGLNASPKTIKEI
+229 IGLNASPKAIQQLG
-242 ADIPIRT
+242 DIPVRT
-249 VNGTTVYIRDV
+249 LNGTTTYVRDV

-265 GSIPQTNIVRFDG
+265 GFIPQTNIVRFDG

-290 KASTLDIVQGEKQL
+290 QASTLDIVQGEKQL
-304 VERLRPTLPE
+304 VQRLQSTSTLPA

-357 RSTLIIAVSIPL
+357 RSTLVIAVSIPL
-369 SILSSLAVLSAL
+369 SILTSLAILSAL
-381 VETINIMTLGGLA
+381 GETINIMTLGGLA

-415 EAGKSLH
+415 EEGKSLNQ
-422 DGILDG
+422 GILDG

-483 PTLSMYWLG
+483 PTLAMYWLG
-492 GDHAKHNQ
+492 GDHAKHNAP
-500 DGGKKGLPAKRAN
+500 GAKGVPSPRRVN
-513 PVFAVF
+513 PIL

-525 NRGFNRQFDLFREGY
+525 NREFNARFESFREGY
-540 RDLLA
+540 RDILA
-545 MCLRNTRI
+545 MCLRNTRT
-553 VVILFIGFAALSMLL
+553 VAILFLGFAAVSMFL

-585 TLHTRVKSGTR
+585 TLHVRAKSGTR
-596 IEEVARQIDK
+596 IEEVARQVDK
-606 IEVAIRQEIP
+606 VEGAIREEIP
-616 KEQLKGII
+616 KDQLRGII

-651 LVSLNEKHDPT
+651 LVSLEQKHDPT
-662 AQFVSKVR
+662 GQFVSKIR
-670 KRIHRDF
+670 KRVHRDF
-677 PGVITSF
+677 PGIVSSF

-699 APIDVQV
+699 APFDLQI
-706 IGANIAANAGVAY
+706 IGANTAANAQLANR
-719 KLVDQISRIPGAVDV
+719 LADQISRIPGAVDV
-734 RVQQPQDSPRLNA
+734 RVQQPFDSPRLDLT
-747 VVDRTLASQL
+747 VDRTQASQL
-757 GITES
+757 GITEN
-762 QVANSLLG
+762 QVAGSLLG
-770 ALSGSV
+770 ALSGTQ
-776 QTNPNFWVDP
+776 QTNPNFWLDP
-786 KNGVSYSLNTQS
+786 KNGVSYTVNTQA
-798 PQYSIDSLDALQN
+798 PQYSIDSLDALRD
-811 LPILGPAGTASTT
+811 LPILGPAGTTST
-824 PASGISAT
+824 SGTSAP
-832 GAPTQILGNLVQFN
+832 GAPTQILGNLVQIS
-846 RSTEAPIVTHYNI
+846 RASEPPIVTHYNI
-859 QPVIDI
+859 QRVVDV
-865 YGATE
+865 YGGTE

-875 YVASQIQKVMD
+875 YVASQVQKVMD
-886 GAQKDLPR
+886 GAQKDLPK
-894 GSRLVL
+894 GSRMVL
-900 RGQVQTMRE
+900 RGQVQTMKD
-909 SFTGLIGGLVF
+909 SFAGLIGGLVF
-920 AMLLVYLLM
+920 AMVLVYLLM
-929 VVNFQSWTEP
+929 VVNFQSWIDP

-984 LVVTFANEVLEES
+984 LVITFANEVLEEYR
-997 KDSYRAALQAGYV
+997 DSYRAALQAGYV

-1017 TALAMIIG
+1017 TAIAMIIG

-1063 TVFAVI
+1063 TVFAAI
-1069 RRSKYDPRVPVT
+1069 RKNKFVNQPSAATRT
-1081 AHSAS
+1081 AN

>member
-18 AIFILIAGILS
+18 AIFILIAGVLS
-29 ILKTP
+29 ILRTP

-54 MPAQDF
+54 MPAQEF
-60 ANRITSPFERILTTV
+60 SNRITSVYERILTTV

-84 TTYNGIGVVKIYL
+84 TSYNGIGVVKIYL

-147 ANFSEQQLNDLSLN
+147 ANFSEQQLNDLALN

-172 AAVPYPYGGKQRVVS
+172 AAVPYPYGGKQRVISVDLNS
-187 IDIDNQ
+187 Q
-193 QLQARGISPADVIN
+193 ELQARGLSPADVIN

-222 IGEQEFD
+222 IGMQEFD
-229 IGLNASPKTIKEI
+229 IGLNSSPKTIKELG
-242 ADIPIRT
+242 DIPVRT
-249 VNGTTVYIRDV
+249 LNGTTTYIRDI

-265 GSIPQTNIVRFDG
+265 GFTPQTNIVRFDG
-278 RRATMVQVQKSG
+278 LRATMLQIQKNG
-290 KASTLDIVQGEKQL
+290 KASTLDIVQGEKDL
-304 VERLRPTLPE
+304 VQRLKPTLPT

-321 ADQSIFVTAAI
+321 SDQSVFVTAAI
-332 EGVVKEAV
+332 EGVVKEAI

-369 SILSSLAVLSAL
+369 SILTSIAVLAAL
-381 VETINIMTLGGLA
+381 GETINIMTLGGLA

-415 EAGKSLH
+415 EEGKSLH

-447 VPIFFLGGTA
+447 VPIFFLSGTA
-457 KFLFAPLGEAVIFA
+457 KFLFAPLAEAVIFA
-471 MLASYILSRTLV
+471 MLASYVLSRTLV

-492 GDHAKHNQ
+492 GDHAKHAHP
-500 DGGKKGLPAKRAN
+500 GGKGAASSKRQN
-513 PVFAVF
+513 PIL
-519 GVFGAI
+519 GIFGAI
-525 NRGFNRQFDLFREGY
+525 NREFNLRFESLREGY
-540 RDLLA
+540 RDILA
-545 MCLRNTRI
+545 MCLRNTRT
-553 VVILFIGFAALSMLL
+553 VVILFLGFAAASMFL

-585 TLHTRVKSGTR
+585 TLHIRTKSGTR
-596 IEEVARQIDK
+596 IEEVARQVDQ
-606 IEVAIRQEIP
+606 IEGAIRQEIP
-616 KEQLKGII
+616 KEQLKTII

-651 LVSLNEKHDPT
+651 LVSLDPKHDPT
-662 AQFVSKVR
+662 AQFVTR
-670 KRIHRDF
+670 IRQRIHRDF
-677 PGVITSF
+677 PGITASF
-684 PPADIVAQILNFGLP
+684 PPADIVAQILNFGMP
-699 APIDVQV
+699 APFDVQI
-706 IGANIAANAGVAY
+706 IGANAAANAQLANR
-719 KLVDQISRIPGAVDV
+719 LVSQMTHIPGAVDV
-734 RVQQPQDSPRLNA
+734 RVQQPFDSPRMDL
-747 VVDRTLASQL
+747 VVDRTQASQL
-757 GITES
+757 GVTES

-770 ALSGSV
+770 ALSGSTQV
-776 QTNPNFWVDP
+776 SPNFWLDP
-786 KNGVSYSLNTQS
+786 KNGVSYNLNTQA
-798 PQYSIDSLDALQN
+798 PQYSIDSLDTLRD
-811 LPILGPAGTASTT
+811 LPILGPTGTSAAGTSTT
-824 PASGISAT
+824 GS
-832 GAPTQILGNLVQFN
+832 PTQILGNLVQIA
-846 RSTEAPIVTHYNI
+846 RSSEQPIVTHYNI
-859 QPVIDI
+859 QPVVDI
-865 YGATE
+865 YGAAE

-875 YVASQIQKVMD
+875 YVAAQVQKVID
-886 GAQKDLPR
+886 GAQNDLPK
-894 GSRLVL
+894 GSRIVL
-900 RGQVQTMRE
+900 RGQVQTMKD
-909 SFTGLIGGLVF
+909 SFVGLFAGLIF
-920 AMLLVYLLM
+920 AMVLVYLLM
-929 VVNFQSWTEP
+929 VVNFQSWIDP
-939 LIIITA
+939 LIIISA

-957 FVTGTTL
+957 FVTRTTL

-984 LVVTFANEVLEES
+984 LIITFANEVIEEYR
-997 KDSYRAALQAGYV
+997 DSFRAGLQAGYV

-1017 TALAMIIG
+1017 TAIAMIIG

-1052 FATIATLFFVP
+1052 FATVATLFFVP
-1063 TVFAVI
+1063 TVFAAV
-1069 RRSKYDPRVPVT
+1069 RRNKFDRQVKVT
-1081 AHSAS
+1081 ARAAN

>member
-18 AIFILIAGILS
+18 AIFILIAGVLS
-29 ILKTP
+29 ILRTP

-49 WNFTG
+49 WSFTG
-54 MPAQDF
+54 MPAEEF
-60 ANRITSPFERILTTV
+60 SNRITSVYERILTTV

-84 TTYNGIGVVKIYL
+84 TSYNGVGVVKIYL

-147 ANFSEQQLNDLSLN
+147 ANFSEQQLNDLALN

-172 AAVPYPYGGKQRVVS
+172 AAVPYPYGGKQRVAS
-187 IDIDNQ
+187 IDINGQ
-193 QLQARGISPADVIN
+193 ELQARGLSPTDVVN

-222 IGEQEFD
+222 IGMQEFD
-229 IGLNASPKTIKEI
+229 IGLNSSPKTIKELG
-242 ADIPIRT
+242 DIPVRT
-249 VNGTTVYIRDV
+249 LNGTTTYVRDV

-265 GSIPQTNIVRFDG
+265 GFIPQTNVVRFDG
-278 RRATMVQVQKSG
+278 RRATMVQIQKNG

-304 VERLRPTLPE
+304 VQRLQPTLPA

-369 SILSSLAVLSAL
+369 SILTSLTVLSAL
-381 VETINIMTLGGLA
+381 GETINIMTLGGLA

-415 EAGKSLH
+415 EEGKSLH

-471 MLASYILSRTLV
+471 MLASYVLSRTLV
-483 PTLSMYWLG
+483 PTLAMYWLG
-492 GDHAKHNQ
+492 GDHAKHNRP
-500 DGGKKGLPAKRAN
+500 GGSEAPNHKRLN
-513 PVFAVF
+513 PILGF
-519 GVFGAI
+519 FGA
-525 NRGFNRQFDLFREGY
+525 FNREFNQRFESFREGY

-545 MCLRNTRI
+545 MCLRNTRT
-553 VVILFIGFAALSMLL
+553 VVILFVGFSAASMFL

-578 AVDAGQF
+578 AVDAGRF
-585 TLHTRVKSGTR
+585 TLHVRVKSGTR
-596 IEEVARQIDK
+596 IEEVARQVDQ
-606 IEVAIRQEIP
+606 IETAIRQEIP
-616 KEQLKGII
+616 KEQLQGII

-651 LVSLNEKHDPT
+651 LVSLNPKHDPT
-662 AQFVSKVR
+662 AKFVSAVR
-670 KRIHRDF
+670 QRMHRDF
-677 PGVITSF
+677 PGITASF

-699 APIDVQV
+699 APFDLQI
-706 IGANIAANAGVAY
+706 IGAATAANAQLANR
-719 KLVDQISRIPGAVDV
+719 LANQISHIPGAVDV
-734 RVQQPQDSPRLNA
+734 RVQQPFDSPRVNL
-747 VVDRTLASQL
+747 VVDRTQASQL
-757 GITES
+757 GVTEN
-762 QVANSLLG
+762 QIAGALLG
-770 ALSGSV
+770 ALSGSTQV
-776 QTNPNFWVDP
+776 SPNFWLDP
-786 KNGVSYSLNTQS
+786 KNGVSYQLNTQA
-798 PQYSIDSLDALQN
+798 PQYSIDSLDALRD
-811 LPILGPAGTASTT
+811 LPILGPAGAAAT
-824 PASGISAT
+824 PTSNNGTPAT
-832 GAPTQILGNLVQFN
+832 GAPTQILGNLVQLS
-846 RSTEAPIVTHYNI
+846 RSSEPPIVTHYNI
-859 QPVIDI
+859 QPVIDV
-865 YGATE
+865 YGAAE

-875 YVASQIQKVMD
+875 YVASQVQKVID
-886 GAQKDLPR
+886 GAQKDLPK
-894 GSRLVL
+894 GSRMVL
-900 RGQVQTMRE
+900 RGQVQTMRD
-909 SFTGLIGGLVF
+909 SFAGLLGGLVF
-920 AMLLVYLLM
+920 AMVLVYLLM
-929 VVNFQSWTEP
+929 VVNFQSWVDP

-984 LVVTFANEVLEES
+984 LVITFANEVIEEYR
-997 KDSYRAALQAGYV
+997 DSFRAALQAGYV

-1052 FATIATLFFVP
+1052 FATVATLFFVP
-1063 TVFAVI
+1063 TVFAAV
-1069 RRSKYDPRVPVT
+1069 RRNKFSRQTPVAART
-1081 AHSAS
+1081 AN

>member
-18 AIFILIAGILS
+18 AIFILIVGVLS
-29 ILKTP
+29 ILRTP

-54 MPAQDF
+54 MPAEEF
-60 ANRITSPFERILTTV
+60 SNRITSVYERILTTV

-84 TTYNGIGVVKIYL
+84 TSYNGVGVVKIYL

-147 ANFSEQQLNDLSLN
+147 ANFSEQQLNDLALN

-172 AAVPYPYGGKQRVVS
+172 AAVPYPYGGKQRVAS
-187 IDIDNQ
+187 IDINGQ
-193 QLQARGISPADVIN
+193 ELQARGLSPTDVVN

-222 IGEQEFD
+222 IGMQEFD
-229 IGLNASPKTIKEI
+229 IGLNSSPKTIKELG
-242 ADIPIRT
+242 DIPVRT
-249 VNGTTVYIRDV
+249 LNGTTTYVRDV

-265 GSIPQTNIVRFDG
+265 GFIPQTNIVRFDG
-278 RRATMVQVQKSG
+278 RRATMVQIQKNG

-304 VERLRPTLPE
+304 VQRLQPTLPA

-332 EGVVKEAV
+332 EGVVKEAI

-369 SILSSLAVLSAL
+369 SILTSLTVLSAL
-381 VETINIMTLGGLA
+381 GETINIMTLGGLA

-415 EAGKSLH
+415 EEGKSLH

-471 MLASYILSRTLV
+471 MLASYVLSRTLV
-483 PTLSMYWLG
+483 PTLAMYWLG

-500 DGGKKGLPAKRAN
+500 PGGSVAPNHKRPN
-513 PVFAVF
+513 PILGF
-519 GVFGAI
+519 FGA
-525 NRGFNRQFDLFREGY
+525 FNRQFNQRFESFREGY

-545 MCLRNTRI
+545 MCLRNTRT
-553 VVILFIGFAALSMLL
+553 VVILFVGFAAASMFL

-578 AVDAGQF
+578 AVDAGRF
-585 TLHTRVKSGTR
+585 TLHVRAKSGTR
-596 IEEVARQIDK
+596 IEEVARQVDQ
-606 IEVAIRQEIP
+606 IETAIRQEIP
-616 KEQLKGII
+616 KEQLQGII

-651 LVSLNEKHDPT
+651 FVSLNPKHDPT
-662 AQFVSKVR
+662 AKFVSAVR
-670 KRIHRDF
+670 QRMHRDF
-677 PGVITSF
+677 PGITAYF

-699 APIDVQV
+699 APFDLQI
-706 IGANIAANAGVAY
+706 IGAATAANAQLANRLAN
-719 KLVDQISRIPGAVDV
+719 KISHIPGAVDV
-734 RVQQPQDSPRLNA
+734 RVQQPFDSPRVNL
-747 VVDRTLASQL
+747 VVDRTQASQL
-757 GITES
+757 GVTEN
-762 QVANSLLG
+762 QIAGALLG
-770 ALSGSV
+770 ALSGSTQV
-776 QTNPNFWVDP
+776 SPNFWLDP
-786 KNGVSYSLNTQS
+786 KNGVSYQLNTQA
-798 PQYSIDSLDALQN
+798 PQYSIDSLDALRD
-811 LPILGPAGTASTT
+811 LPILGPAGTGATSTSNNGT
-824 PASGISAT
+824 PAT
-832 GAPTQILGNLVQFN
+832 GAPTQILGNLVQLS
-846 RSTEAPIVTHYNI
+846 RSSEPPIVTHYNI
-859 QPVIDI
+859 QPVIDV
-865 YGATE
+865 YGAAE

-875 YVASQIQKVMD
+875 YVASEVQKVID
-886 GAQKDLPR
+886 GAQKDLPK
-894 GSRLVL
+894 GSRMVL
-900 RGQVQTMRE
+900 RGQVQTMKD
-909 SFTGLIGGLVF
+909 SFVGLLGGLVF
-920 AMLLVYLLM
+920 AMVLVYLLM
-929 VVNFQSWTEP
+929 VVNFQSWVDP

-957 FVTGTTL
+957 FVTSTTL

-984 LVVTFANEVLEES
+984 LVITFANEVLEEYR
-997 KDSYRAALQAGYV
+997 DSFRAALQAGYV

-1052 FATIATLFFVP
+1052 FATVATLFFVP
-1063 TVFAVI
+1063 TVFAAV
-1069 RRSKYDPRVPVT
+1069 RRNKFSRQTPVAART
-1081 AHSAS
+1081 AN

>member
-1 MWIVQ
+1 MWIVH

-18 AIFILIAGILS
+18 AIFILIAGGLS
-29 ILKTP
+29 ILRTP

-54 MPAQDF
+54 MPAEEF
-60 ANRITSPFERILTTV
+60 SNRITSVYERILTTV

-84 TTYNGIGVVKIYL
+84 TSYNGIGVVKIYL

-103 PVAMAQLTAASQAV
+103 PIAMAQLTAASQAV

-147 ANFSEQQLNDLSLN
+147 ANFSEQQLNDLALN

-187 IDIDNQ
+187 VDINSQ
-193 QLQARGISPADVIN
+193 ELQARGLAPTDVIN
-207 AVNAQNVILPSGTAK
+207 AVSAQNVILPSGTVK

-229 IGLNASPKTIKEI
+229 IGLNASPKTIQELG
-242 ADIPIRT
+242 DIPVRT
-249 VNGTTVYIRDV
+249 LNGTTTYVHDV

-265 GSIPQTNIVRFDG
+265 GFIPQTNIVRFDG
-278 RRATMVQVQKSG
+278 RRATMVQIQKNG

-304 VERLRPTLPE
+304 VQRLQSSSTLPA

-369 SILSSLAVLSAL
+369 SILTSLAVLSAL
-381 VETINIMTLGGLA
+381 GETINIMTLGGLA

-415 EAGKSLH
+415 EEGTPLNE
-422 DGILDG
+422 GILEG

-483 PTLSMYWLG
+483 PTLAMYWLG
-492 GDHAKHNQ
+492 GDHAKHTPPG
-500 DGGKKGLPAKRAN
+500 DKGVVSPSRPN
-513 PVFAVF
+513 PIL

-525 NRGFNRQFDLFREGY
+525 NRAFNARFESFREAY
-540 RDLLA
+540 RDILA
-545 MCLRNTRI
+545 MCLRNTRK
-553 VVILFIGFAALSMLL
+553 VAILFIGFAAVSMFL

-578 AVDAGQF
+578 AVDAGRF
-585 TLHTRVKSGTR
+585 TLHVRVKSGTR
-596 IEEVARQIDK
+596 IEEVARQVDK
-606 IEVAIRQEIP
+606 IEGAIREEIP
-616 KEQLKGII
+616 KDQLKGII

-651 LVSLNEKHDPT
+651 LVSLDQKHDPT
-662 AQFVSKVR
+662 AQFVGKIR
-670 KRIHRDF
+670 KRMHRDF
-677 PGVITSF
+677 PGIISSF

-699 APIDVQV
+699 APFDVQIV
-706 IGANIAANAGVAY
+706 GANLAGNAQLANRLA
-719 KLVDQISRIPGAVDV
+719 DQISRIPGAVDV
-734 RVQQPQDSPRLNA
+734 RVQQPFDSPRLNLT
-747 VVDRTLASQL
+747 VDRTQASQL
-757 GITES
+757 GITEN
-762 QVANSLLG
+762 QVAGSLLG
-770 ALSGSV
+770 ALSGSQ
-776 QTNPNFWVDP
+776 QTNPNFWLDP
-786 KNGVSYSLNTQS
+786 KNGVSYTVNTQA
-798 PQYSIDSLDALQN
+798 PQYSIDSLDALRD
-811 LPILGPAGTASTT
+811 LPIFGPAGTTSTSGAS
-824 PASGISAT
+824 ST
-832 GAPTQILGNLVQFN
+832 GAPTQILGNLVQVS
-846 RSTEAPIVTHYNI
+846 RSSEPPIVTHYNI
-859 QPVIDI
+859 QPVVDV
-865 YGATE
+865 YGGAE

-875 YVASQIQKVMD
+875 YVASQVRKVMD
-886 GAQKDLPR
+886 AAQKDLPK
-894 GSRLVL
+894 GSRMVL
-900 RGQVQTMRE
+900 RGQVQTMND

-920 AMLLVYLLM
+920 AMVLVYLLM
-929 VVNFQSWTEP
+929 VVNFQSWIDP

-984 LVVTFANEVLEES
+984 LVITFANQVLDEYR
-997 KDSYRAALQAGYV
+997 DSYQAALQAGYV

-1017 TALAMIIG
+1017 TAIAMIIG

-1063 TVFAVI
+1063 TVFAAMRKNKFANRPTI
-1069 RRSKYDPRVPVT
+1069 VT
-1081 AHSAS
+1081 RTAK

>member
-54 MPAQDF
+54 MPAEEF
-60 ANRITSPFERILTTV
+60 SNRITSVFERILTTV

-84 TTYNGIGVVKIYL
+84 TSYNGIGVVKIYL

-147 ANFSEQQLNDLSLN
+147 ANFSEQQLNDLALN

-187 IDIDNQ
+187 IDINSRE
-193 QLQARGISPADVIN
+193 LQARGLSPTDVIT

-229 IGLNASPKTIKEI
+229 IGLNSSPKAIKDLG
-242 ADIPIRT
+242 DIPVRT
-249 VNGTTVYIRDV
+249 LNGTTTYVRDV

-265 GSIPQTNIVRFDG
+265 GFIPQTNIVRFDG
-278 RRATMVQVQKSG
+278 LRATMVQVQKNG
-290 KASTLDIVQGEKQL
+290 KASTLDIVKGEKDL
-304 VERLRPTLPE
+304 VQRLGPTLPA

-345 TALMILLFLGSW
+345 TAMMILLFLGSW

-369 SILSSLAVLSAL
+369 SILTSIAVLSAL
-381 VETINIMTLGGLA
+381 GETMNIMTLGGLA

-415 EAGKSLH
+415 EEGKSLNQ
-422 DGILDG
+422 GILDG

-447 VPIFFLGGTA
+447 VPVFFLGGTA

-471 MLASYILSRTLV
+471 MLASYVLSRTLV
-483 PTLSMYWLG
+483 PTLAMYWLA
-492 GDHAKHNQ
+492 GDHAKHNAP
-500 DGGKKGLPAKRAN
+500 GGKAGATHKRGN
-513 PVFAVF
+513 PIL
-519 GVFGAI
+519 GIFGAI
-525 NRGFNRQFDLFREGY
+525 NREFNRRFETFREGY

-545 MCLRNTRI
+545 MCLKNTRL
-553 VVILFIGFAALSMLL
+553 VVILFVGFAALSMLL

-585 TLHTRVKSGTR
+585 TLHIRTKSGTR
-596 IEEVARQIDK
+596 IEEVARQVDK
-606 IEVAIRQEIP
+606 IEGAIREEIP
-616 KEQLKGII
+616 KVQLKGII

-662 AQFVSKVR
+662 AQFISKTR
-670 KRIHRDF
+670 KRMHRDF
-677 PGVITSF
+677 PGITCSF

-699 APIDVQV
+699 APVDLQI
-706 IGANIAANAGVAY
+706 IGANTAGNAQLANRM
-719 KLVDQISRIPGAVDV
+719 VDQISRIPGAVDV
-734 RVQQPQDSPRLNA
+734 RVQQPFDSPRMSL
-747 VVDRTLASQL
+747 VVDRTQASQL
-757 GITES
+757 GITEN
-762 QVANSLLG
+762 QVANSLIG
-770 ALSGSV
+770 ALSGSQ
-776 QTNPNFWVDP
+776 QTNPNFWLDP

-798 PQYSIDSLDALQN
+798 PQYSIDSLDTLRD
-811 LPILGPAGTASTT
+811 LPIIGPTGTPTAGT
-824 PASGISAT
+824 SAT
-832 GAPTQILGNLVQFN
+832 GGQTQILGNLVQIS
-846 RSTEAPIVTHYNI
+846 RSSEPPIVTHYNI
-859 QPVIDI
+859 QPVVDI
-865 YGATE
+865 YGAAE

-886 GAQKDLPR
+886 GAQKDLPK
-894 GSRLVL
+894 GSRMVL
-900 RGQVQTMRE
+900 RGQVLTMRE
-909 SFTGLIGGLVF
+909 SFAGLIGGLVF

-929 VVNFQSWTEP
+929 VVNFQSWVDP

-984 LVVTFANEVLEES
+984 LVITFANEVLEEY

-1017 TALAMIIG
+1017 TAIAMIIG

-1052 FATIATLFFVP
+1052 FATVATLFFVP
-1063 TVFAVI
+1063 TVFAAI
-1069 RRSKYDPRVPVT
+1069 RKNKFNRQT
-1081 AHSAS
+1081 AVAAPTTN

>member
-18 AIFILIAGILS
+18 AIFILIAGTLS
-29 ILKTP
+29 ILQTP

-54 MPAQDF
+54 MPAQEF
-60 ANRITSPFERILTTV
+60 SNRITSVYERILTTV

-84 TTYNGIGVVKIYL
+84 TSYNGIGVVKIYL

-147 ANFSEQQLNDLSLN
+147 KTFSEQQLNDLALN
-161 FLRVQ
+161 FLRIQ

-187 IDIDNQ
+187 IDLNAEA
-193 QLQARGISPADVIN
+193 LQARGLSPTDVIN
-207 AVNAQNVILPSGTAK
+207 AVNAQNIILPSGTAK
-222 IGEQEFD
+222 IGTEEFD
-229 IGLNASPKTIKEI
+229 IGLNSSPKTLKELE
-242 ADIPIRT
+242 DIPVRT
-249 VNGTTVYIRDV
+249 MNGTTTYIRDV
-260 ASVRD
+260 ANVRD
-265 GSIPQTNIVRFDG
+265 GFTPQTNIVRFDG
-278 RRATMVQVQKSG
+278 RRATMLQVQKNG
-290 KASTLDIVQGEKQL
+290 KASTLDIVHGEKAL
-304 VERLRPTLPE
+304 VERLKPTLPE

-321 ADQSIFVTAAI
+321 SDQSIFVTAAI
-332 EGVVKEAV
+332 EGVIKEAV
-340 IAGCL
+340 VAGCL
-345 TALMILLFLGSW
+345 TALMILIFLGSW

-369 SILSSLAVLSAL
+369 SILTSLAALSAL
-381 VETINIMTLGGLA
+381 GETINIMTLGGLA

-415 EAGKSLH
+415 EEGKSLH

-447 VPIFFLGGTA
+447 VPIFFLSGTA

-483 PTLSMYWLG
+483 PTLAMYWLG
-492 GDHAKHNQ
+492 GDHAKHNEDRNGEFSQ
-500 DGGKKGLPAKRAN
+500 TKRKTGIL
-513 PVFAVF
+513 
-519 GVFGAI
+519 GVFG
-525 NRGFNRQFDLFREGY
+525 GFSREFNKRFERFRQAY

-545 MCLRNTRI
+545 VCLGNTS
-553 VVILFIGFAALSMLL
+553 VVVVLFLGLAGATMLL

-578 AVDAGQF
+578 LVDSGQF
-585 TLHTRVKSGTR
+585 TLHVRMKSGTR
-596 IEEVARQIDK
+596 IEEVARRVDQI
-606 IEVAIRQEIP
+606 EAALRQEIP

-651 LVSLNEKHDPT
+651 LVSLAEKHDPT
-662 AQFVSKVR
+662 MTFVDKAR
-670 KRIHRDF
+670 RRIHRDF
-677 PGVITSF
+677 TGVTASF
-684 PPADIVAQILNFGLP
+684 PPAGIVAQILNFGLP
-699 APIDVQV
+699 APFDLQIV
-706 IGANIAANAGVAY
+706 GANAVANAQFANR
-719 KLVDQISRIPGAVDV
+719 LVDKIARIPGAVDV
-734 RVQQPQDSPRLNA
+734 RVQQPFDSPRINLT
-747 VVDRTLASQL
+747 VDRTEASQL

-762 QVANSLLG
+762 QIANALLG
-770 ALSGSV
+770 ALSGST

-786 KNGVSYSLNTQS
+786 MNRVSYTINSQS
-798 PQYSIDSLDALQN
+798 PQYTINSLDALRAV
-811 LPILGPAGTASTT
+811 PILSNTSTSSS
-824 PASGISAT
+824 P
-832 GAPTQILGNLVQFN
+832 GAPTQILGNVVELT
-846 RSTEAPIVTHYNI
+846 RSSEAPIVTHYNI
-859 QPVIDI
+859 QPVVEIF
-865 YGATE
+865 GASE

-875 YVASQIQKVMD
+875 YVATEIQKVMD
-886 GAQKDLPR
+886 AAQKDLPK
-894 GSRLVL
+894 GSRMAL

-909 SFTGLIGGLVF
+909 SFVGLIGGLIF

-929 VVNFQSWTEP
+929 VVNFQSWTDP
-939 LIIITA
+939 LIIISA
-945 LPLALAGIVWML
+945 LPFALAGIVWAL
-957 FVTGTTL
+957 FITRTTL

-984 LVVTFANEVLEES
+984 LVVTFAREQLQEHS
-997 KDSYRAALQAGYV
+997 DSFRSALQAGYA

-1017 TALAMIIG
+1017 TAIAMVVG

-1052 FATIATLFFVP
+1052 FATVATLFFVP
-1063 TVFAVI
+1063 TVFSVVHRR
-1069 RRSKYDPRVPVT
+1069 RRSPSQAIVIG
-1081 AHSAS
+1081 ASS

>member
-18 AIFILIAGILS
+18 AIFILIAGVLS
-29 ILKTP
+29 ILRTP

-54 MPAQDF
+54 MPAEEF
-60 ANRITSPFERILTTV
+60 SNRITSVYERILTTV

-84 TTYNGIGVVKIYL
+84 TSYNGIGVVKIYL

-147 ANFSEQQLNDLSLN
+147 ANFSEQQLNDLALN

-172 AAVPYPYGGKQRVVS
+172 AAVPYPYGGKQRVIS
-187 IDIDNQ
+187 IDINNQ
-193 QLQARGISPADVIN
+193 ELQARGLSPTDVVN
-207 AVNAQNVILPSGTAK
+207 AVNVQNVILPSGTVK

-229 IGLNASPKTIKEI
+229 VGLNSSPKAIKELG
-242 ADIPIRT
+242 DIPIRT
-249 VNGTTVYIRDV
+249 LNGTTTYVRDV

-265 GSIPQTNIVRFDG
+265 GFIPQTNIVRFDG
-278 RRATMVQVQKSG
+278 RRATMVQVQKNG
-290 KASTLDIVQGEKQL
+290 KASTLDIVKGEKDL
-304 VERLRPTLPE
+304 VQRLGPTLPA
-314 GLNIQTL
+314 GLNIRTL

-345 TALMILLFLGSW
+345 TAMMILLFLGSW

-369 SILSSLAVLSAL
+369 SILTSIAVLSAL
-381 VETINIMTLGGLA
+381 GETMNIMTLGGLA

-415 EAGKSLH
+415 EEGKSLH
-422 DGILDG
+422 QGILDG

-447 VPIFFLGGTA
+447 VPVFFLGGTA

-471 MLASYILSRTLV
+471 MLASYVLSRTLV
-483 PTLSMYWLG
+483 PTLAMYWLA
-492 GDHAKHNQ
+492 GDHAKHNAP
-500 DGGKKGLPAKRAN
+500 GGKAGATQKRGN
-513 PVFAVF
+513 PIL
-519 GVFGAI
+519 GIFGAI
-525 NRGFNRQFDLFREGY
+525 NREFNRRFESFREGY

-545 MCLRNTRI
+545 MCLRNTRF
-553 VVILFIGFAALSMLL
+553 VVIMFIGFAALSMLL

-578 AVDAGQF
+578 AVDAGQC
-585 TLHTRVKSGTR
+585 TLHVRAKSGTR
-596 IEEVARQIDK
+596 IEEVARQVDK
-606 IEVAIRQEIP
+606 IEGAIRQEIP
-616 KEQLKGII
+616 KDQLKGII

-651 LVSLNEKHDPT
+651 LVSLDEKHDPT
-662 AQFVSKVR
+662 AQFVSKIR
-670 KRIHRDF
+670 KRMHRDF
-677 PGVITSF
+677 PGITSSF

-699 APIDVQV
+699 APIDLQIV
-706 IGANIAANAGVAY
+706 GANTAGNAQLANRLAE
-719 KLVDQISRIPGAVDV
+719 QISHIPGAVDV
-734 RVQQPQDSPRLNA
+734 RVQQPFDSPRMNL
-747 VVDRTLASQL
+747 VVDRTEASQL

-762 QVANSLLG
+762 QVASSLIG
-770 ALSGSV
+770 ALSGST
-776 QTNPNFWVDP
+776 QTNPNFWLDP
-786 KNGVSYSLNTQS
+786 KNGVSYSLNTQA
-798 PQYSIDSLDALQN
+798 PQYSIDSLDTLRD
-811 LPILGPAGTASTT
+811 LPILGPTGTTST
-824 PASGISAT
+824 SGTSAA
-832 GAPTQILGNLVQFN
+832 GAPTQILGNLVQIT
-846 RSTEAPIVTHYNI
+846 RSSEPPIVTHYNI
-859 QPVIDI
+859 QPVVDI
-865 YGATE
+865 YGAAE

-875 YVASQIQKVMD
+875 YVASQVQKVMD
-886 GAQKDLPR
+886 SAQKDLPK
-894 GSRLVL
+894 GSRMVL
-900 RGQVQTMRE
+900 RGQVLTMRE
-909 SFTGLIGGLVF
+909 SFEGLIGGLVF

-929 VVNFQSWTEP
+929 VVNFQSWVDP

-984 LVVTFANEVLEES
+984 LVITFANEVLEEY

-1017 TALAMIIG
+1017 TAIAMIIG

-1052 FATIATLFFVP
+1052 FATVATLFFVP
-1063 TVFAVI
+1063 TVFAAI
-1069 RRSKYDPRVPVT
+1069 RKNRDNRPTTIAAHT
-1081 AHSAS
+1081 AN